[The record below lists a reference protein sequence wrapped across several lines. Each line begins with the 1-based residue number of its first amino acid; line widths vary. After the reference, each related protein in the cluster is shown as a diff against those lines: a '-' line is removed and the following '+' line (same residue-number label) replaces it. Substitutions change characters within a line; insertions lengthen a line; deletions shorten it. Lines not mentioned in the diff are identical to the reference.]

1 MLLTQMPSGA
11 FSFDPSPAG
20 VLAAQRVL
28 DAGPASFKL
37 APGASRRVDLRWR
50 GLPANARTANVG
62 VIYQATPP
70 AEPAPVRI
78 VEQLL
83 GVNILRLP
91 GHYRLTGQLTGVHV
105 AQVKPG
111 TLRFT
116 LSIDNTGQAVVGP
129 SRLVLTI
136 RDQYGALLLNKR
148 LPTDI
153 VLPGATRDFTL
164 NVKHQLPAGRYTVRG
179 HAAFGSSHRL
189 AAIDN
194 FELVGPNELPTSE
207 VQIGPLI
214 GKGAIGESAQ
224 VDATLKNIGT
234 EAGNTAVDVSL
245 YRLIDGVPGQ
255 IPVATRHIVTESVA
269 PGKTR
274 GLSSD
279 IGRLRTGTYRLVA
292 SYYDSNGIPQT
303 LISDFQAQQQ
313 LGILAQLRSFD
324 SEHLLLIPSLL
335 LLMGGGSIG
344 LLLIRERHLKS
355 ALAAAERRVR
365 RYD

>member
-1 MLLTQMPSGA
+1 MPSGA

-20 VLAAQRVL
+20 ILSAQRVL

-70 AEPAPVRI
+70 TGPAPVQI

-136 RDQYGALLLNKR
+136 RDQYGALLLNRR
-148 LPTDI
+148 LHTDI

-164 NVKHQLPAGRYTVRG
+164 DVKHQLSVGRYTVRG
-179 HAAFGSSHRL
+179 HAAFGASHRL
-189 AAIDN
+189 AAMDN

-214 GKGAIGESAQ
+214 GRGAIGESAQ
-224 VDATLKNIGT
+224 VAATLRNVGT
-234 EAGNTAVDVSL
+234 QAGNTAVDVSL
-245 YRLIDGVPGQ
+245 YRLTDGVPGQ
-255 IPVATRHIVTESVA
+255 RPVATRRIVTEFVA
-269 PGKTR
+269 PGKTS
-274 GLSSD
+274 GLRSD
-279 IGRLRTGTYRLVA
+279 IGRLHGGTYRLVA
-292 SYYDSNGIPQT
+292 SYYDSSGIPQT
-303 LISDFQAQQQ
+303 LVSDFQAQRQ

-335 LLMGGGSIG
+335 ILVGGVAIA
-344 LLLIRERHLKS
+344 LLLIRERRLKS